1 MEKTKRIYPS
11 QQLVCCLDSKVL
23 KTFMWLCGWQS
34 QGDIK
39 LYVKQMSK
47 FLHLTEE
54 EVELCIQTL
63 ENVHLIGIKKVDQ
76 TYIANINAEQVDK
89 YFKIPISKIAEG
101 DGIPMA
107 TEVKWN
113 VEDEKTSSIEDMTE
127 QQIQSMILR
136 LQAQLNE
143 KRQVKK
149 MIKSND
155 DDIVSLFEIKDK
167 LPF

>member
-1 MEKTKRIYPS
+1 MEKKRIYPS

-23 KTFMWLCGWQS
+23 KIFMWLCGWQS

-39 LYVKQMSK
+39 LYIKQMSK

-54 EVELCIQTL
+54 ECELGLQTL
-63 ENVHLIGIKKVDQ
+63 ENIHLIDIKKIEQ

-101 DGIPMA
+101 NGIPMA

-113 VEDEKTSSIEDMTE
+113 VEEEEDVDDMSE
-127 QQIQSMILR
+127 QQLQSMILR

-143 KRQVKK
+143 KRQVKELVK
-149 MIKSND
+149 TASVD
-155 DDIVSLFEIKDK
+155 DDLLSQ

>member
-1 MEKTKRIYPS
+1 MENKTKRIYPS
-11 QQLVCCLDSKVL
+11 QQLVCCLDSRVL

-63 ENVHLIGIKKVDQ
+63 ENVHLIEIKKVDQ

-107 TEVKWN
+107 AEVKWN
-113 VEDEKTSSIEDMTE
+113 AEESKSELDMASMSDE
-127 QQIQSMILR
+127 
-136 LQAQLNE
+136 QLE
-143 KRQVKK
+143 R
-149 MIKSND
+149 MIKELQRRKEEKKKGCQVVYPSGYTEEELL
-155 DDIVSLFEIKDK
+155 SQ

>member
-1 MEKTKRIYPS
+1 METKSKRIYPS
-11 QQLVCCLDSKVL
+11 QQLVCCLDSRVL
-23 KTFMWLCGWQS
+23 KIFMWLCGWQS

-39 LYVKQMSK
+39 LYIKQMSK
-47 FLHLTEE
+47 FLHLTEKE
-54 EVELCIQTL
+54 CELGIQTL
-63 ENVHLIGIKKVDQ
+63 EDIRLIDIKKIDQ

-101 DGIPMA
+101 NGIPMA

-113 VEDEKTSSIEDMTE
+113 VEEEEDVDDMSE
-127 QQIQSMILR
+127 QQIQAMILR

-143 KRQVKK
+143 KKEVRKIVT
-149 MIKSND
+149 SSVNVD
-155 DDIVSLFEIKDK
+155 D

>member
-1 MEKTKRIYPS
+1 MEKKRIYPS

-23 KTFMWLCGWQS
+23 KIFLWLCGWQS

-39 LYVKQMSK
+39 LYIKQMSK
-47 FLHLTEE
+47 FLHLTEKE
-54 EVELCIQTL
+54 CELGIQTL
-63 ENVHLIGIKKVDQ
+63 EDIRLIDIKKIDQ

-101 DGIPMA
+101 NGIPMA

-113 VEDEKTSSIEDMTE
+113 VEEEEEKPKKEMTTE
-127 QQIQSMILR
+127 QMR
-136 LQAQLNE
+136 
-143 KRQVKK
+143 K
-149 MIKSND
+149 MIQMLQIKLQEKEEVEKMVVSANVEKED
-155 DDIVSLFEIKDK
+155 DYG